1 MKQRSKKFKKGI
13 VMSMVLACSLVFG
26 TVGASA
32 ASSATST
39 SKTVKTAS
47 TTPVVSKKGVIT
59 LPKKFKTKTVM
70 TELRPEAAKLI
81 KIYGTSLGDGKTDNF
96 KAYAQKHLVAKTSTN
111 YMLGY
116 GYSLDN
122 YKYKVKGTRKANS
135 KAKIASYSKAVK
147 KVTTS
152 QIKNEDSY
160 VGTGFAT
167 FEFSFQ
173 PKNYSP
179 MNRINVYLKFSQLQ
193 NGKYVLET
201 ISYF

>member
-1 MKQRSKKFKKGI
+1 MKQRSKKFTKSI
-13 VMSMVLACSLVFG
+13 VMSMVLACSLVYG

-32 ASSATST
+32 ASNATST
-39 SKTVKTAS
+39 SKAVKTAT

-59 LPKKFKTKTVM
+59 LPKKFSTKTVKS
-70 TELRPEAAKLI
+70 ELRPEAAKLI
-81 KIYGTSLGDGKTDNF
+81 KIYGTSLGDGNTDNF
-96 KAYAQKHLVAKTSTN
+96 KAYAKKHLVAKTHTN

-116 GYSLDN
+116 GYSLDK
-122 YKYKVKGTRKANS
+122 YKNKVKGTRKANS
-135 KAKIASYSKAVK
+135 KAEIANYSKAVK

-152 QIKNEDSY
+152 QIRNEDSY